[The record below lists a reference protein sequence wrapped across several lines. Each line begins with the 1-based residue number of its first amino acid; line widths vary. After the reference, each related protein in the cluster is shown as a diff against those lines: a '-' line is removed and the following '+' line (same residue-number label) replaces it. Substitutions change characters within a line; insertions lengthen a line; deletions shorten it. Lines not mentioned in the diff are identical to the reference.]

1 MAQAHT
7 LRQHGALWNSFVCVT
22 QGSTLWEMLQQAVP
36 DIYLDFL
43 HIYHAL
49 GTSQAESV
57 IRQVYRRLRAV
68 NFSSGVCEPWATTLR
83 VLPVPEVGWSDWGN
97 VERIM
102 TTVDELGRKAEI
114 LARLSLR
121 RHSGSQRALQT

>member
-1 MAQAHT
+1 MVQTHALWQ
-7 LRQHGALWNSFVCVT
+7 QGALWNSFVCVT
-22 QGSTLWEMLQQAVP
+22 QCETLWRMVQQAAP

-43 HIYHAL
+43 QIYRAL

-68 NFSSGVCEPWATTLR
+68 NFSSGVCEPWARALR
-83 VLPVPEVGWSDWGN
+83 VLPVPEVGWSDWGS

-102 TTVDELGRKAEI
+102 ATIDQLGKKAEI
-114 LARLSLR
+114 LARLNHQHRPL
-121 RHSGSQRALQT
+121 SQMAL